1 MSTTLLSTPAPS
13 RPGTS
18 RVPASTFRNRL
29 ISAVVFALVLLLGC
43 AGGWAEYLDPDTGR
57 PVGFSD
63 LAALDGSTYVVV
75 TDVKSHQA
83 GRRLGRLTVPD
94 AGPPQLEMLPLVEWG
109 DPRGKASDLEG
120 VCALPGHP
128 GEFLV
133 LESGSWQER
142 PGRVFRLRIEDAS
155 ATVLAFHDLPTLAP
169 NDVGRTGDQYEGL
182 ACATRREEDDRVTA
196 VLLIL
201 GERGGSVAHP
211 SGRLRWAEYDLGQDA
226 ISWSDEGE
234 TGLAVTA
241 PGSWLRPFAQRDVSA
256 LYLDATGTVWAAA
269 TEEGGDT
276 GPFNSVVYSVA
287 RVEAGAPSPI
297 AVIPDPAVTWQLAGR
312 KIEGLAAPPRVWRYA
327 WILAAT
333 EDEDLGG
340 DVFALETVVPGQE

>member
-1 MSTTLLSTPAPS
+1 MSTTLLATPDPARS
-13 RPGTS
+13 GTP
-18 RVPASTFRNRL
+18 RVAASAFRNRL
-29 ISAVVFALVLLLGC
+29 TSALVFALALLLGS
-43 AGGWAEYLDPDTGR
+43 AGGWAEHLDPDTGR

-63 LAALDGSTYVVV
+63 LAALDGSTYVMV

-94 AGPPQLEMLPLVEWG
+94 AGPPRLEMLPLVEWG

-133 LESGSWQER
+133 LESGSWRER
-142 PGRVFRLRIEDAS
+142 PGRVFRLRLEDAS
-155 ATVLAFHDLPTLAP
+155 ATVLAISDLPTLAR
-169 NDVGRTGDQYEGL
+169 NAEGRTGDQYEGL
-182 ACATRREEDDRVTA
+182 ACAARREDDDRVAA

-211 SGRLRWAEYDLGQDA
+211 SGRLRWAEYDLGQDELF
-226 ISWSDEGE
+226 WPDGGE
-234 TGLAVTA
+234 TGVAVAA

-256 LYLDATGTVWAAA
+256 LYLDGTGTLWAAA

-276 GPFNSVVYSVA
+276 GPFNSVVYPVA

-297 AVIPDPAVTWQLAGR
+297 AVIADPAVTWQLAGR
-312 KIEGLAAPPRVWRYA
+312 KIEGLAAPPSAWRYA

-340 DVFALETVVPGQE
+340 DVYALETVVPGQE